1 MRPQLII
8 EITFWLTLV
17 LCAAAAFL
25 QFQAKAGSGDF
36 FVLASPLFLNIAA
49 RRATRYRKAA
59 VGLAVLGLLLA
70 GVALYAG
77 LSPPKLPPMR

>member
-1 MRPQLII
+1 MRPQLVI

-25 QFQAKAGSGDF
+25 QFQARGGSGDF
-36 FVLASPLFLNIAA
+36 FVMASPLFLNMAA

-59 VGLAVLGLLLA
+59 VALAVLGLALA

-77 LSPPKLPPMR
+77 LTPSRVPPMR